1 MYNVPQAPVALI
13 TLPGTSMIS
22 FTARYFHHGKN
33 VLDDVSL
40 YVQQA
45 GGYFETHRGYVVEF
59 FVPEEY
65 RDFVVMKYPFL
76 REVVYI

>member
-1 MYNVPQAPVALI
+1 
-13 TLPGTSMIS
+13 
-22 FTARYFHHGKN
+22 